1 MSKVKDFLN
10 PNSMLTPGIAGSIT
24 MMIANALWVNF
35 ALPPKYTA
43 LVLCLLLGLVVLAEL
58 RAPLWQKSVYYII
71 NVLIIFSVSA
81 GSNVVGISTNQI
93 THAAGQQ
100 VAVALSLQDI
110 SHFFINS
117 AKADNNRIKRA
128 KLSPKKQSPVT
139 SNQSATTKKPNIVQS
154 SPPPSSVKLRGKTTS
169 RSTLSNQQ
177 KERTFFRD
185 WF

>member
-35 ALPPKYTA
+35 GLPPKYTA

-58 RAPLWQKSVYYII
+58 TAPLWQKSVYYII

-93 THAAGQQ
+93 TQAARQQ
-100 VAVALSLQDI
+100 VFVALELPTLSG
-110 SHFFINS
+110 FFIKK
-117 AKADNNRIKRA
+117 AKADSDMSKRK
-128 KLSPKKQSPVT
+128 KLSQKKQNRVI
-139 SNQSATTKKPNIVQS
+139 SNQSRAVKAPVVVPLDT
-154 SPPPSSVKLRGKTTS
+154 PPPTVKLRGKVTS
-169 RSTLSNQQ
+169 KSSLSKQP
-177 KERTFFRD
+177 KGRTFFRS